1 VVEGAHAGHRGRL
14 AVAVEG
20 ECDLAPHRGSDRV
33 SQISPGR
40 TARSKQLDLE
50 ADP

>member
-1 VVEGAHAGHRGRL
+1 MPGTADGSLSPWKASVTF
-14 AVAVEG
+14 
-20 ECDLAPHRGSDRV
+20 APHRGRDRV

-40 TARSKQLDLE
+40 TAQSKQLDLE